1 MLGLQTAPAFTMFLV
16 PLLLWSG
23 PSVNTRQHQNS
34 LAWQAQLQHCF
45 FFKVGLRCPGLLQE
59 PHHSSRLAAIRK
71 PVTPSST
78 SVLSCY
84 SSPDKFRCSTSDPH
98 LFLKRGF
105 RCPGLLR
112 EIHHVLPG
120 AANTG
125 T

>member
-23 PSVNTRQHQNS
+23 PSVNARQHQNS

-59 PHHSSRLAAIRK
+59 PHHSSHLAILPTTTVRSL
-71 PVTPSST
+71 PSYLPLD
-78 SVLSCY
+78 VLGCCGSFIMSC
-84 SSPDKFRCSTSDPH
+84 
-98 LFLKRGF
+98 
-105 RCPGLLR
+105 R
-112 EIHHVLPG
+112 ELP
-120 AANTG
+120 TCQDFDR